1 MTDQT
6 GIVYVATRKE
16 HYVAEAFLSAHSAKD
31 LMPNLPIT
39 LFTDLVDSVFCKGH
53 CFDKVVSITTQTNY
67 RSRWADGQLDRIKC
81 LIESPYE
88 RTLHIDTDT
97 RIQTMEVIGLYKK
110 LDTIDIAMAECQMD
124 ASVSASHYG
133 HPMFNVGVILYKKSA
148 NVVRL
153 FDEWKT
159 LTTSHFDLANLDEV
173 PPVDC
178 LPNIDDQELRRELLF
193 MDQLSMVQLLSPE
206 VNKLGLNFEILPESW
221 NYRGSGKD
229 RVFKQPIKINHH
241 PSLRSQLGQDIIDRA
256 ARYQKSGHIEFS
268 RKLLMALMDNAPNP
282 NARAYIS
289 SLLQKNHISGRG
301 Q

>member
-1 MTDQT
+1 MADQM

-16 HYVAEAFLSAHSAKD
+16 NYVAEAFLSAHSAKD

-39 LFTDLVDSVFCKGH
+39 LFTDMVDSAFCKGH
-53 CFDKVVSITTQTNY
+53 CFDKVVPIATQTNY

-97 RIQTMEVIGLYKK
+97 RIQTREVLSLFKK

-133 HPMFNVGVILYKKSA
+133 HPMFNVGVILYKKSDK
-148 NVVRL
+148 VIRL
-153 FDEWKT
+153 FDEWKS
-159 LTTSHFDLANLDEV
+159 LTKAHFDLANLDEV

-178 LPNIDDQELRRELLF
+178 LPNIDDPELRRELLF

-206 VNKLGLNFEILPESW
+206 VNALELNLEILSEAW

-229 RVFKQPIKINHH
+229 RVFNQAIKINHH
-241 PSLRSQLGQDIIDRA
+241 PSLRNRLGEDIIDRA
-256 ARYQKSGHIEFS
+256 SRYHRLGHVKLS
-268 RKLLMALMDNAPNP
+268 REILMALMQNAQTP
-282 NARAYIS
+282 NARAHIS
-289 SLLQKNHISGRG
+289 TLLQKSFK
-301 Q
+301 